1 MFLVFVEN
9 KKIIFS
15 YFFLAFMA
23 NGGVMPQQPMMG
35 QPMQQQ
41 QQMPAA
47 TAAQPAKSG
56 KDVKNVFYTNIL

>member
-1 MFLVFVEN
+1 
-9 KKIIFS
+9 
-15 YFFLAFMA
+15 MA